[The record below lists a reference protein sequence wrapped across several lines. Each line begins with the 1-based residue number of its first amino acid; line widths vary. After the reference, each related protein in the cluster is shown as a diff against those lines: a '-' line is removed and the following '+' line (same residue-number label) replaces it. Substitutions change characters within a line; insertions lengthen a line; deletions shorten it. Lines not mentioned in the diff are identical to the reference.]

1 MPKMIT
7 VSSGPHNQ
15 GDPNTSNGA
24 EKDED
29 ADEKGDGWRAPPRS
43 LYEVD
48 SLDMRLGL

>member
-29 ADEKGDGWRAPPRS
+29 ADERAPPRS